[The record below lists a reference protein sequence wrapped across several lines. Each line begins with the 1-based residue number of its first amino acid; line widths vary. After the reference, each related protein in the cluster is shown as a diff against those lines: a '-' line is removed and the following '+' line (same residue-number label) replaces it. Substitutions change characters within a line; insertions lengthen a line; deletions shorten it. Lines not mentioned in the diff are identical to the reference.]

1 MLPEP
6 EAMEASA
13 PPEPAA
19 MPEHV
24 VILLL
29 EAGERFLVKLDEA
42 LGFENPGMQE
52 HFVKKLFAILDE
64 LHRRLNHDQGGE
76 LVENLI
82 RLYAW
87 WRAEILA
94 AKDLSDPER
103 LTRVRAQMSDIRQA
117 WEQVLFKGEGMSENS
132 EF

>member
-6 EAMEASA
+6 ESMATFAT
-13 PPEPAA
+13 PESAA

-24 VILLL
+24 VVLLL

-42 LGFENPGMQE
+42 LGIENPRMQE
-52 HFVKKLFAILDE
+52 HFVKKLQAILDE

-87 WRAEILA
+87 WRSEILA
-94 AKDLSDPER
+94 ARDLGDSQR

-117 WEQVLFKGEGMSENS
+117 WEQVLFRGEGLTGNP